1 MARRRKKK
9 KKNSLLL
16 VIILGIL
23 SFLLYKNPD
32 LIESFSMVNND
43 VIIHKIEADGSLYV
57 YYIDVGEADSIL
69 ISNNGHNMLIDAGN
83 NEDGPKLVNYLK
95 NGLGITSFDYVVGT
109 HPHEDHI
116 GGLDDIINSFQI
128 GEVYLPDSYTTTKT
142 FEDVLTAIENKN
154 LEINV
159 PDIGEEFI
167 LSSAIFR
174 VLYTGTDIQD
184 LNNASIVLR
193 MDFGDKA
200 FLFTGDATESIE
212 KELIK
217 IPKLIDVDV
226 LKVAHHGSE
235 YSSIDSFLNY
245 CSPEYAI
252 ISVGIPNSYG
262 HPGENTL
269 YRLKKYGANILR
281 TDELGTIILTSD
293 GKDISLY
300 NEKTDTNG

>member
-9 KKNSLLL
+9 KKSLLL
-16 VIILGIL
+16 IIIFCIM
-23 SFLLYKNPD
+23 SFLFYKNPD
-32 LIESFSMVNND
+32 LLEAFSIVNND
-43 VIIHKIEADGSLYV
+43 VVIHKIEADGNLYI

-95 NGLGITSFDYVVGT
+95 NGLSISSFDYVIGT

-116 GGLDDIINSFQI
+116 GGLDNIINSFDVKK
-128 GEVYLPDSYTTTKT
+128 VYLPDSYTTTKT

-174 VLYTGTDIQD
+174 VLYTGTDLED
-184 LNNASIVLR
+184 LNNSSIVLR
-193 MDFGDKA
+193 MDFGDKS

-235 YSSIDSFLNY
+235 YSSTDTFLNY
-245 CSPEYAI
+245 STPEYAI
-252 ISVGIPNSYG
+252 ISLGTPNSYG
-262 HPGENTL
+262 HPGNGTL
-269 YRLKKYGANILR
+269 LRLKKYGVNILR

-293 GKDISLY
+293 GKDISII